1 MGYDVT
7 PKLFIADGGNAG
19 IRHGVIMGSETG
31 GLTGNTAL
39 DVQRMIFWL
48 RTASATIAQLHE
60 SPFKE

>member
-1 MGYDVT
+1 M
-7 PKLFIADGGNAG
+7 PKLFIACKVNAG
-19 IRHGVIMGSETG
+19 IQPGVIMALETC

-39 DVQRMIFWL
+39 DVRRMIFWL